1 MGEWAALDTQ
11 KILLF
16 CRDDNMFVLE
26 DHFLSKDYYYDCT
39 NILYFYILNKLS
51 DFSNSADSRLRLRAV
66 STQTHLRR
74 SCCKTHT
81 RQLHSLV
88 GR

>member
-39 NILYFYILNKLS
+39 NQTCDLLNFAINKLQINR
-51 DFSNSADSRLRLRAV
+51 FFGILFICNNILAY
-66 STQTHLRR
+66 
-74 SCCKTHT
+74 
-81 RQLHSLV
+81 
-88 GR
+88 

>member
-11 KILLF
+11 KILLS

-39 NILYFYILNKLS
+39 NILYYQCN
-51 DFSNSADSRLRLRAV
+51 
-66 STQTHLRR
+66 
-74 SCCKTHT
+74 
-81 RQLHSLV
+81 LV
-88 GR
+88 GKLFNLASLLTK